1 MKTVKIASLTLLLLL
16 VVILF
21 PLNPLLAA
29 FLVLLA
35 GNCDFGSEEVG

>member
-1 MKTVKIASLTLLLLL
+1 MKTVKNPSLTLLLLL

-29 FLVLLA
+29 FLVVISLGTAIL
-35 GNCDFGSEEVG
+35 DQKK

>member
-29 FLVLLA
+29 FLVVISLGTAIL
-35 GNCDFGSEEVG
+35 VQKK